1 MGGGIIAFQPQFLKS
16 VGGELVVGGR
26 SLCAQLRK
34 TLPDCPHYLM
44 PGLCLSRGFPSGSD
58 GKEPACNAGDLGSIP
73 GEGNGYPLQ
82 CSCLENPMDRGV
94 WWATVHAVV
103 KSRTELSN

>member
-1 MGGGIIAFQPQFLKS
+1 MGGGIIAFQLQFLKS

-94 WWATVHAVV
+94 WWATVHAVG